1 MSRQDNFFL
10 LVNFFLYLGHV
21 CTLMSILSEHWI
33 FITFAVLW
41 VFISFG
47 YCLFSGG
54 IFLFSFVFVGGD
66 SCVFYLLHLSLV
78 CLFWACEFLA
88 VSPAGRVLFSS
99 VWSSAVWGVG
109 PVQFI

>member
-10 LVNFFLYLGHV
+10 SCKFFVLYFGYV

-41 VFISFG
+41 QFFSFG

-54 IFLFSFVFVGGD
+54 IFLFSIVFVGGD

-78 CLFWACEFLA
+78 CLFWACEFLE
-88 VSPAGRVLFSS
+88 VSLAGRVIFSS
-99 VWSSAVWGVG
+99 V
-109 PVQFI
+109 